1 MKKQYVDRYTDKKD
15 FKEKMGM
22 AGVVGI
28 CILAFAVTVVA
39 GTLLLGSENPDDND
53 KVTVSTAQEDIKVV
67 TNETEEVESVPTEES
82 EEDMS
87 KFLSPCDG
95 ELIKEYSVEMPIYSE
110 TLDDWRIHEGV
121 DIAAPLGTAVCAC
134 ADGTVKNKYNDFRYG
149 ATISIEHDGGFTTI
163 YSNLEN
169 TDTVNIGQAV
179 LAGEMIGK
187 IGDTTLFETV
197 ADTHIHVEVLLGG
210 VHVNPLNYF
219 SLE

>member
-39 GTLLLGSENPDDND
+39 GTLLLSGENTDDND

-67 TNETEEVESVPTEES
+67 TDETENPEPVPLDTEK
-82 EEDMS
+82 EDES
-87 KFLSPCDG
+87 KFLAPCTG
-95 ELIKEYSVEMPIYSE
+95 EMLKEYSVEMPIYSE

-121 DIAAPLGTAVCAC
+121 DIAAPLGTPVCAC
-134 ADGTVKNKYNDFRYG
+134 ADGTVKDKYNDFRYG

-169 TDTVNIGQAV
+169 TDAVNIGQAV
-179 LAGEMIGK
+179 LAGEVIGK

-197 ADTHIHVEVLLGG
+197 ADTHIHVEVLSEGA
-210 VHVNPLNYF
+210 HVNPLNYF